1 MRVIAKAIALFFDTN
16 TSSFARKIDY
26 FNKIIIKSLCM
37 WIFFCIFARNCVNG
51 KSRRDHRLLMGKQ
64 DKGFKQI
71 GI

>member
-1 MRVIAKAIALFFDTN
+1 MRVIAKAIVLFFDTN
-16 TSSFARKIDY
+16 TSCFARKIDD
-26 FNKIIIKSLCM
+26 FNKFFIKSLCI